1 MNMITRLKKLLAPAA
16 KQQPS
21 QTLRP
26 TPPDGRAVFSPSLEI
41 DFGFVSDPGCHRRK
55 NEDFAHCI
63 KPSHQETRKRKG
75 VLALVCDGM
84 GGHAGGEIASRLAA
98 DIITRS
104 YYASSKSPQ
113 LALAEAFR
121 EANRA
126 IFNAAKQD
134 PRLLG
139 MGTTSTALV
148 LHDGAAISAQ
158 VGDSRLYLA
167 RGEQLYLMSED
178 HSAVMEMVRRGML
191 SLDEARCHEDK
202 NIVLRALG
210 VQAEVVVS
218 TWEHAFPARAG
229 DCFVMCTDGLYD
241 LVNDV
246 EILETVRD
254 SQPQTA
260 SERLTKLARERGGYD
275 NITVGVL
282 KLHAERANAPDAVT
296 HLRPTREL
304 NLSTSK

>member
-1 MNMITRLKKLLAPAA
+1 MNMITRLKKLLRRGGNNLLQRPM
-16 KQQPS
+16 
-21 QTLRP
+21 RP
-26 TPPDGRAVFSPSLEI
+26 TSPQDRAVFAPPLKIE
-41 DFGFVSDPGCHRRK
+41 FGFVTDHGCHRQN
-55 NEDFAHCI
+55 NEDFLRYLN
-63 KPSHQETRKRKG
+63 PPDPEVRKRKG

-98 DIITRS
+98 EVIARS
-104 YYASSKSPQ
+104 YYKSDKPPQ
-113 LALAEAFR
+113 AALTEAFHD
-121 EANRA
+121 ANRA
-126 IFNAAKQD
+126 IFRAAQQT

-148 LHDGAAISAQ
+148 IQDGTAISAQ

-191 SLDEARCHEDK
+191 SLDEARAHEDK

-218 TWEHAFPARAG
+218 TWEHAFPVRVA

-241 LVNDV
+241 LVNDA
-246 EILETVRD
+246 EISDLVRGYP
-254 SQPQTA
+254 PQTA
-260 SERLTKLARERGGYD
+260 SNKLTALARERGGYD
-275 NITVGVL
+275 NITVGIFRL
-282 KLHAERANAPDAVT
+282 EPDPPSAIPSI
-296 HLRPTREL
+296 RPTREL
-304 NLSTSK
+304 VLTSPK